1 MEIVLGI
8 VLILAS
14 VFLIV
19 AVLLQSSKS
28 HRLSG
33 TIAGGAE
40 TFFGKTKGS
49 SIDKKLSTLTTVVA
63 IVFAVLVLVM
73 YLVQPNVDYSG
84 TSNNGGV
91 VDTVDTADTADTAE
105 GGEEVVEGGEEV
117 VEGGEEVVEGGEENA
132 DDEK

>member
-14 VFLIV
+14 IFLIV

-49 SIDKKLSTLTTVVA
+49 SIDKKLSKLTTIVA
-63 IVFAVLVLVM
+63 IVFMVIVIAM
-73 YLVQPNVDYSG
+73 YIIVS
-84 TSNNGGV
+84 
-91 VDTVDTADTADTAE
+91 
-105 GGEEVVEGGEEV
+105 
-117 VEGGEEVVEGGEENA
+117 
-132 DDEK
+132 